1 MDVEFENDIKLV
13 SKKKPTFPVNDL
25 LKSYLEKYN
34 RAIKISVQYEDLLRF
49 QGCVTVFDKNDVDT
63 LWVRCYYA
71 DHERIHIDSDL
82 KRVYD
87 ILYSDGNGE
96 NLDYLTV
103 DGVDFC
109 TFGNT
114 KPFRIKIRNI
124 LNDGFTYF
132 YIKKADA
139 SRIYGLELEHLLSP
153 HRINFLVC
161 KETLVEEHI
170 AGIPGDE
177 FIANYMEAC
186 EEQELTQIAKEF
198 VKFNERCQIRL
209 LGDMRAYNYVIIPT
223 HDFDRVSYAIRP
235 IDFDQQCYEGRLNTY
250 RPQFF
255 KENVKMVLNVADK
268 LRDAS
273 IEQYKRE
280 ERSLI
285 AKRLT
290 TSQKRFKALIKC
302 MRADNITTPE
312 KLKTLKKELYE
323 FSGDMIFKRA
333 RNMGGVLQTA
343 LEFIQR
349 NYAHMKH

>member
-1 MDVEFENDIKLV
+1 MSTEFESDIKLV
-13 SKKKPTFPVNDL
+13 SKKKPTFPVNEFL
-25 LKSYLEKYN
+25 HSYLEKYN
-34 RAIKISVQYEDLLRF
+34 RAVNISVHYDDLLRF
-49 QGCVTVFDKNDVDT
+49 QGCVTVYDKNDNDT

-71 DHERIHIDSDL
+71 DHERDHIDADL
-82 KRVYD
+82 KKVYD
-87 ILYSDGNGE
+87 ILYSDGNGD

-124 LNDGFTYF
+124 LNDGFSYF

-161 KETLVEEHI
+161 KDTLVEEHI

-177 FIANYMEAC
+177 FIANYMEDC

-209 LGDMRAYNYVIIPT
+209 LGDMRSYNYVIIPT

-250 RPQFF
+250 RPQYF
-255 KENVKMVLNVADK
+255 KENLKMVQNVSSK
-268 LRDAS
+268 LKDAS

-280 ERSLI
+280 ERSRI
-285 AKRLT
+285 AKRLV
-290 TSQKRFKALIKC
+290 TSQKRFKMLIKC
-302 MRADNITTPE
+302 MRTDTITTPE
-312 KLKTLKKELYE
+312 KLKILKTELYD

-343 LEFIQR
+343 LEFVLR
-349 NYAHMKH
+349 NYAQLKH